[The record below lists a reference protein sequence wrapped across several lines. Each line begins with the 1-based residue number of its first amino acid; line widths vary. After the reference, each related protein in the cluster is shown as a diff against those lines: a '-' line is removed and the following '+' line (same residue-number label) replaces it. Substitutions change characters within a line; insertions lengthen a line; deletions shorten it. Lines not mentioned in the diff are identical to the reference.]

1 MLVLNGRLERLKWQL
16 PDEANEK
23 SPSAET
29 EGVFVVSLRD
39 PARSDSLEASRLL
52 VRSSTGC
59 GTRLRS
65 ADKGWQR
72 NETLAGEEV
81 LPKDLAGRDC
91 VGICA
96 QSCSDG
102 EESSLWRPRR

>member
-1 MLVLNGRLERLKWQL
+1 MLVLDGRLERLKWQL
-16 PDEANEK
+16 PDEADEK
-23 SPSAET
+23 SPSAGM
-29 EGVFVVSLRD
+29 EGVLAVSVRD
-39 PARSDSLEASRLL
+39 PARSESLKASPLL

-59 GTRLRS
+59 GTRTRS

-72 NETLAGEEV
+72 NEALAGEEV
-81 LPKDLAGRDC
+81 LPEDLAGRDC
-91 VGICA
+91 AGICA